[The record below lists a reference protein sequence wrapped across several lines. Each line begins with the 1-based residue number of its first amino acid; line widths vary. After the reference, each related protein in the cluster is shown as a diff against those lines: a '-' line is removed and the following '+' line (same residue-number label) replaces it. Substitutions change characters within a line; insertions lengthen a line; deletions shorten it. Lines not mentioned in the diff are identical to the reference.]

1 MIKKK
6 LKSMTVRYGADKE
19 KEIMKLLEITREK
32 TMNKAFLKTP
42 IMIQEQ
48 RIKIIRMSTVIEKQ
62 RDEIEKL
69 KDIVNSWTNFNKKLE
84 NFLDKNT
91 GENDGK

>member
-1 MIKKK
+1 
-6 LKSMTVRYGADKE
+6 MTVRYGADKE